1 MLNGALTHNFY
12 ECKNRDIYMIM
23 IAHTYIQYIVAP
35 IIEEVAVNYYYCL
48 PDGSDYS
55 LMPQVLTFSDSI
67 TVQQVVPI
75 IIPDDLVEDEEYF
88 GITLEIVD
96 KGAINVRIL
105 PSQVTVNIVDMDG
118 KFVIVRIISVPELI
132 RTIHGLV

>member
-1 MLNGALTHNFY
+1 
-12 ECKNRDIYMIM
+12 
-23 IAHTYIQYIVAP
+23 
-35 IIEEVAVNYYYCL
+35 
-48 PDGSDYS
+48 
-55 LMPQVLTFSDSI
+55 MPQVLTFSDSI

-88 GITLEIVD
+88 GITLGIVD
-96 KGAINVRIL
+96 KDAINVRIL

-118 KFVIVRIISVPELI
+118 KFVIVRIFSVPELI

>member
-1 MLNGALTHNFY
+1 MGIKHLL
-12 ECKNRDIYMIM
+12 
-23 IAHTYIQYIVAP
+23 
-35 IIEEVAVNYYYCL
+35 L

-75 IIPDDLVEDEEYF
+75 IIPDDIVEDEESF
-88 GITLEIVD
+88 GLTLEIVGED
-96 KGAINVRIL
+96 AINVQIL

-118 KFVIVRIISVPELI
+118 KFVMGGGPNNKWNIMERKIF
-132 RTIHGLV
+132 HGCIATNWYTRKILTD